1 MTVFRRRK
9 VKKFEKEDQK
19 FATPFLNRMI
29 IIVDLDNDWM
39 PMKIPNECRNHY
51 RKKVMV
57 IVR

>member
-1 MTVFRRRK
+1 MTVFRCRK

-19 FATPFLNRMI
+19 FANPFLNRTI
-29 IIVDLDNDWM
+29 IDLDNNWM

>member
-19 FATPFLNRMI
+19 FANPFLNRTI
-29 IIVDLDNDWM
+29 IDLDNNWM

-51 RKKVMV
+51 RKKVMI

>member
-19 FATPFLNRMI
+19 FANPFLNRTI
-29 IIVDLDNDWM
+29 IDLDNNWM